1 MVLIGAAIKSVL
13 RYLRKTSAGDGDNR
27 WSVHY
32 TTQKPQHGLRFIP
45 SKRRSG
51 SAGDLRAC
59 YGLTQHGHSQPLPQS
74 PTFSPVSGLDQSE
87 GSTRRRWRD
96 RSRKMS
102 SASSDEDDKFFLT
115 NTRPMTP
122 LVLNPVGLTSC
133 WEDSSQTDDS
143 AVVMETDLLLRLP
156 TPEERMRQ
164 QAEAVGA
171 DIVPINVTGESF
183 DRQASF
189 RRTLSNS
196 DSLSRRP
203 RKLSRRKTG
212 SEIPDDVIP
221 KSPVSVVLPGQFST
235 VGRSTSLS
243 CTSSQESQNK
253 QEDTED
259 RANLLKEAQM
269 SVRKIRAPRG
279 EGLSSLMAS
288 LTSSPRINKHPVSS
302 SEVYS
307 LPRLATNSSLST
319 EVSYNSASYRT
330 LSTSSSSQSQDLQGF
345 PSDLQPLLPFDPSA
359 RVEPQSPSSSSSC
372 FPSSPAS
379 SSLPSE
385 WSYPNSV
392 PFNEAPSSPS
402 HCLSS
407 SSSIT
412 DSVSHGVP
420 DIQTFIQ
427 RTSQSFYDGDSRNEE
442 GWSYQALSSSSSIHS
457 SITQDTRC
465 SSEEGWNCDPLIF
478 SGRSTPSCPD
488 SAFLFSEKINF
499 SPQEKRKSSTSSLYS
514 RSVARSISL
523 RKCKHAPPP
532 PTRLD
537 SLRRRSGRSKACRSS
552 PSPRLDRS
560 PRVNHTS
567 VHTPTQPPQTFSDP
581 WVPRSIKRRQ
591 SSLNCGTVSTF
602 EPLDPNSNSE
612 PSVDSTS
619 NTDPTSPDHLHVLL
633 PGSPGLKVATPAAP
647 PLISTAASTCT
658 PSPSA
663 RVLGPV
669 STSGSA
675 ACAAP
680 LPPRSS
686 LAGLSRPALQRIA
699 MAQSRALI
707 ASGVPTVP
715 VKNLNGSSPVH
726 PALAGI
732 TGILMSAAGLPVCLT
747 RPPKLVLH
755 PPPVSKSDIKPVPG
769 LGHCC
774 RKTTKKQARKGKT
787 PEEVVKRYLQK
798 VRNPP
803 EEDCTICMEALSGPS
818 GYKGPGVGGISRA
831 ESVGRLAQ
839 CGHQYHLQCLVAM
852 YNNGNKDGSLQCPTC
867 KTIYGVK
874 TGNQP
879 PGKMEYHVIPHS
891 LPGHPDCKTIRIIY
905 NIPPGIQGP
914 EHPNPGKPF
923 TARGFPRHCYLPDSE
938 KGRKV
943 LRLLLVA
950 WDRRLIFSVGT
961 SSTTGESDT
970 VIWNEVHHKTEFGSN
985 LTGHGFPDPGHL
997 DNVLEELRS
1006 QGITEEDA
1014 LVEK

>member
-1 MVLIGAAIKSVL
+1 MDAAML
-13 RYLRKTSAGDGDNR
+13 LA
-27 WSVHY
+27 
-32 TTQKPQHGLRFIP
+32 
-45 SKRRSG
+45 
-51 SAGDLRAC
+51 
-59 YGLTQHGHSQPLPQS
+59 
-74 PTFSPVSGLDQSE
+74 
-87 GSTRRRWRD
+87 
-96 RSRKMS
+96 
-102 SASSDEDDKFFLT
+102 
-115 NTRPMTP
+115 
-122 LVLNPVGLTSC
+122 
-133 WEDSSQTDDS
+133 S
-143 AVVMETDLLLRLP
+143 AVVVWEWLNEHGRWRP
-156 TPEERMRQ
+156 YSP
-164 QAEAVGA
+164 AVCHHIEAV
-171 DIVPINVTGESF
+171 I
-183 DRQASF
+183 R
-189 RRTLSNS
+189 S
-196 DSLSRRP
+196 DP
-203 RKLSRRKTG
+203 RCG
-212 SEIPDDVIP
+212 
-221 KSPVSVVLPGQFST
+221 SVVLGQVDS
-235 VGRSTSLS
+235 RLS
-243 CTSSQESQNK
+243 PYIIDLHSMHQFRQ
-253 QEDTED
+253 DTGTL
-259 RANLLKEAQM
+259 RP
-269 SVRKIRAPRG
+269 VRR
-279 EGLSSLMAS
+279 
-288 LTSSPRINKHPVSS
+288 
-302 SEVYS
+302 
-307 LPRLATNSSLST
+307 
-319 EVSYNSASYRT
+319 
-330 LSTSSSSQSQDLQGF
+330 
-345 PSDLQPLLPFDPSA
+345 
-359 RVEPQSPSSSSSC
+359 
-372 FPSSPAS
+372 
-379 SSLPSE
+379 
-385 WSYPNSV
+385 
-392 PFNEAPSSPS
+392 
-402 HCLSS
+402 
-407 SSSIT
+407 
-412 DSVSHGVP
+412 
-420 DIQTFIQ
+420 
-427 RTSQSFYDGDSRNEE
+427 SFYDPTSAPGQGWLWEWENDAGSWTAYDTEVGIAIQAARDRQQPWLDLAPLGFCYLIDFESMTQINGQTQRCRRIQRRSDLAYPLVSGPLPKSHHAWGPTSMPSHGGLLGVDVSGVGMGIRMSSSGTGNGSAYPSGALPASAITSLGQPCACQQCMLVLSVKAGTMSTAHTLGRRPPQTKPPSPKISSHPVPGGSYSLTLPRPPTLSRSLSPNRTL
-442 GWSYQALSSSSSIHS
+442 GFGGGFTHSLSLLGSATAALSI
-457 SITQDTRC
+457 
-465 SSEEGWNCDPLIF
+465 
-478 SGRSTPSCPD
+478 
-488 SAFLFSEKINF
+488 
-499 SPQEKRKSSTSSLYS
+499 SST
-514 RSVARSISL
+514 R
-523 RKCKHAPPP
+523 PPP
-532 PTRLD
+532 P
-537 SLRRRSGRSKACRSS
+537 
-552 PSPRLDRS
+552 PSP
-560 PRVNHTS
+560 P
-567 VHTPTQPPQTFSDP
+567 TPGPP
-581 WVPRSIKRRQ
+581 
-591 SSLNCGTVSTF
+591 
-602 EPLDPNSNSE
+602 
-612 PSVDSTS
+612 
-619 NTDPTSPDHLHVLL
+619 
-633 PGSPGLKVATPAAP
+633 P
-647 PLISTAASTCT
+647 PLISTATSTCT

-669 STSGSA
+669 SSSSAA

-803 EEDCTICMEALSGPS
+803 EEDCTICMEALAGPS

-985 LTGHGFPDPGHL
+985 LTGHGYPDPGHL
-997 DNVLEELRS
+997 DNVLEELKA
-1006 QGITEEDA
+1006 QGITEEECLPRD
-1014 LVEK
+1014 

>member
-1 MVLIGAAIKSVL
+1 MQRRCAQGCTAERQSRMLLASAVVVWEWLNEHGRWRPYSPAVCHHIEAVIRSDPRCGSVVLGQVDSRLSPYIIDLHSMHQFRQDTGTL
-13 RYLRKTSAGDGDNR
+13 RPVRRSFYDPTSAPGQGWLWEWENDAGSWTAYDTDVGIAIQAARDRQQPWLDLAPLGFCYLIDFESMTQINGQTQR
-27 WSVHY
+27 CRRIQRRSDLAYPLVSGPLPKSHHAWGPASV
-32 TTQKPQHGLRFIP
+32 PSNAGLLGVDVSGVGMGLRM
-45 SKRRSG
+45 SNSGTGNG
-51 SAGDLRAC
+51 SAYPSGALPASAITSLGQPCAC
-59 YGLTQHGHSQPLPQS
+59 QQCMLVLSVKAGTMSTAHTLGRRPPQTKPPSPKISSHPAPGGSYSLTLPRPPSLSRSLS
-74 PTFSPVSGLDQSE
+74 PNRTSIVGATGGYSVSGMGGAGGVSIVG
-87 GSTRRRWRD
+87 GSGV
-96 RSRKMS
+96 S
-102 SASSDEDDKFFLT
+102 SASFGFGGGFTHSLSLLGSAT
-115 NTRPMTP
+115 AALSISSTRPPPPP
-122 LVLNPVGLTSC
+122 LP
-133 WEDSSQTDDS
+133 
-143 AVVMETDLLLRLP
+143 P
-156 TPEERMRQ
+156 P
-164 QAEAVGA
+164 
-171 DIVPINVTGESF
+171 P
-183 DRQASF
+183 
-189 RRTLSNS
+189 
-196 DSLSRRP
+196 P
-203 RKLSRRKTG
+203 
-212 SEIPDDVIP
+212 PP
-221 KSPVSVVLPGQFST
+221 
-235 VGRSTSLS
+235 
-243 CTSSQESQNK
+243 
-253 QEDTED
+253 
-259 RANLLKEAQM
+259 
-269 SVRKIRAPRG
+269 AP
-279 EGLSSLMAS
+279 L
-288 LTSSPRINKHPVSS
+288 
-302 SEVYS
+302 
-307 LPRLATNSSLST
+307 
-319 EVSYNSASYRT
+319 
-330 LSTSSSSQSQDLQGF
+330 TSSSSVATSPPH
-345 PSDLQPLLPFDPSA
+345 PSN
-359 RVEPQSPSSSSSC
+359 SSS
-372 FPSSPAS
+372 
-379 SSLPSE
+379 
-385 WSYPNSV
+385 
-392 PFNEAPSSPS
+392 AP
-402 HCLSS
+402 L
-407 SSSIT
+407 
-412 DSVSHGVP
+412 SVS
-420 DIQTFIQ
+420 
-427 RTSQSFYDGDSRNEE
+427 
-442 GWSYQALSSSSSIHS
+442 
-457 SITQDTRC
+457 C
-465 SSEEGWNCDPLIF
+465 SASAV
-478 SGRSTPSCPD
+478 CP
-488 SAFLFSEKINF
+488 
-499 SPQEKRKSSTSSLYS
+499 
-514 RSVARSISL
+514 
-523 RKCKHAPPP
+523 
-532 PTRLD
+532 
-537 SLRRRSGRSKACRSS
+537 
-552 PSPRLDRS
+552 
-560 PRVNHTS
+560 
-567 VHTPTQPPQTFSDP
+567 
-581 WVPRSIKRRQ
+581 
-591 SSLNCGTVSTF
+591 
-602 EPLDPNSNSE
+602 
-612 PSVDSTS
+612 
-619 NTDPTSPDHLHVLL
+619 
-633 PGSPGLKVATPAAP
+633 PGP
-647 PLISTAASTCT
+647 PLISTVASTCT

-669 STSGSA
+669 SSSGAA

-803 EEDCTICMEALSGPS
+803 EEDCTICMEALAGPS

-985 LTGHGFPDPGHL
+985 LTGHGYPDPGHL
-997 DNVLEELRS
+997 DNVLEELKA
-1006 QGITEEDA
+1006 QGITEEECLPRD
-1014 LVEK
+1014 